1 VPGPPAAA
9 AVPARRDQGPVAAPH
24 RYSRYL
30 TNLQKNFK
38 YFATAQVF

>member
-24 RYSRYL
+24 RYSI
-30 TNLQKNFK
+30 
-38 YFATAQVF
+38 